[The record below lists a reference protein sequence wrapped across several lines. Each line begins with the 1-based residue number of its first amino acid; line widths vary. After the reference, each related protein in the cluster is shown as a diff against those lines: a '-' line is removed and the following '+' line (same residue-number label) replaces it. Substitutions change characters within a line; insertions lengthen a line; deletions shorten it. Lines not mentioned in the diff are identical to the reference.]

1 MNFSGVMEYNR
12 ELQVCNSTLQ
22 NVKDTMYKAARSKM
36 MKNTEIINLY
46 KGKAE
51 AVACKIVEYKTM
63 EEAIPYILRLVE
75 EKTPCELLDEE
86 DVEKGPLG
94 PNGAP
99 TRVTPVI
106 AAPDLD
112 ADLYKKFSEACEA
125 KGYICISKGLRKYLA
140 GIDLGIANAILGVAE
155 TGTCMVNTSNEDL
168 RLATM
173 ICEISVLILRKS
185 TIKPTLIS
193 VADDLRKHIDSSQ
206 TSYTTF
212 ISGPSRTADIER
224 VGAIGVHGSLEMHII
239 LLED

>member
-1 MNFSGVMEYNR
+1 MASSEI
-12 ELQVCNSTLQ
+12 NS
-22 NVKDTMYKAARSKM
+22 
-36 MKNTEIINLY
+36 EIVQLY

-51 AVACKIVEYKTM
+51 AVACKIVEYKSI
-63 EEAIPYILRLVE
+63 EEAIPYILKLVE

-86 DVEKGPLG
+86 DVEKGPLS
-94 PNGAP
+94 PNGVP
-99 TRVTPVI
+99 TRVKPVI

-125 KGYICISKGLRKYLA
+125 KGYTCISKGLRKYLA
-140 GIDLGIANAILGVAE
+140 GIDVGIACAMLGVAE
-155 TGTCMVNTSNEDL
+155 TGTCMVDTSNEDL

-173 ICEISVLILRKS
+173 ICEISILVLKKS

-193 VADDLRKHIDSSQ
+193 VAEDLRGHIGASE

-239 LLED
+239 LLEG